1 MLVPRPEPTDLTLPT
16 LEGQSTRS
24 RRANDR
30 GIFYIFSQMS
40 DPHPAVTISPTCSRA
55 TTSRTVA
62 HERQHCGAAIRTQS
76 KTREMLADLDSVFGL
91 TQPRSISDLW
101 LGPWRARCLLKGCG
115 TSVPAMCFEDSRDF
129 GLINSRSEVNTGHC
143 RNEIGR
149 QLGRPPR
156 GRRADHRNLRG

>member
-115 TSVPAMCFEDSRDF
+115 TSVRLPQGHLIKEPGHRRSIQAIAEMKLAANWGGPQGAEGLTIATFEDD
-129 GLINSRSEVNTGHC
+129 
-143 RNEIGR
+143 
-149 QLGRPPR
+149 
-156 GRRADHRNLRG
+156 